1 MTTSFEVDLVKALNH
16 IGDSLCEVAKS
27 IDNAPTNDTEI
38 VEAGNAVERG
48 LADLAKSIDSLEVNR

>member
-1 MTTSFEVDLVKALNH
+1 MTDFELGLIAALNH

-27 IDNAPTNDTEI
+27 IDNAPTNDAEI

>member
-1 MTTSFEVDLVKALNH
+1 MNDFETGLIAALTS
-16 IGDSLCEVAKS
+16 IAKGLESVSTS

>member
-1 MTTSFEVDLVKALNH
+1 MNQFESALVAALAD
-16 IGDSLCEVAKS
+16 IGRGLSEVAKS

-38 VEAGNAVERG
+38 TEAGNAVERG

>member
-1 MTTSFEVDLVKALNH
+1 MTDFETGLIAVLAD
-16 IGDSLCEVAKS
+16 IGRGLHGVATA

-38 VEAGNAVERG
+38 TEAGNSIERG

>member
-1 MTTSFEVDLVKALNH
+1 MTEFETALITALNH

-38 VEAGNAVERG
+38 AEAGTAIERG
-48 LADLAKSIDSLEVNR
+48 FADLASSIDQLEVK

>member
-1 MTTSFEVDLVKALNH
+1 MNKFESELIAVLAD
-16 IGDSLCEVAKS
+16 IGKGLCTVATA